1 MWTGNTGMKFFA
13 GREALEFRFLYIK
26 AKHLQI
32 LN

>member
-1 MWTGNTGMKFFA
+1 MWTGNTGMKFLG
-13 GREALEFRFLYIK
+13 GREVLEFKISYIK